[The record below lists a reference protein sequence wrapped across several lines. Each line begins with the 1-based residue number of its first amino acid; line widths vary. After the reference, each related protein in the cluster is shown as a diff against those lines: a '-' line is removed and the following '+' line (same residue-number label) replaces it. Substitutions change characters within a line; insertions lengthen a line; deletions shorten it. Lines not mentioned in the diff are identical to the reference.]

1 MERLATSRQPDL
13 TTHYAGLTLRN
24 PIVASPSPENAH
36 LSWLRR
42 LDAAGIGAVVL
53 PSLFQEQ
60 VEAQEHAVSAILAQ
74 AQDNNPEAQ
83 SYLPPSVTG
92 PYGVG
97 PEEYLTLIRNAKE
110 ALSVP
115 VIASL
120 NGSSVAGWVEYAAE
134 MERAGAD
141 ALELNIYYVPVDI
154 TQSGEEIE
162 ARYLHVLEAVRK
174 QVKLPVI
181 VKIPPFFS
189 SVGHMAAR
197 LVAAGANGLVIFNR
211 YIQPDIELGRLR
223 LSRRLELSG
232 PAEIRLPLLWTAVL
246 AGRVECSLAASSG
259 VEGPDE
265 VVKFLLGGADV
276 VMTTSALLRHGPEH
290 VTVLRDG
297 LSDWLSARGLAS
309 VSRIRGVMS
318 KARLREPGAYER
330 ANYIRLIETY
340 SAEHG

>member
-1 MERLATSRQPDL
+1 MARLATTPDL
-13 TTHYAGLTLRN
+13 STQYAGLTLRN

-36 LSWLRR
+36 LPWLKR

-60 VEAQEHAVSAILAQ
+60 MEAQDRAAAAVLAQ
-74 AQDNNPEAQ
+74 TQDNNPEAQ
-83 SYLPPSVTG
+83 SYLPTSVTG

-97 PEEYLTLIRNAKE
+97 PEEYLDLIRTAKAE
-110 ALSVP
+110 LSVP

-120 NGSSVAGWVEYAAE
+120 NGSDVAGWVEYAAE
-134 MERAGAD
+134 MEKAGAD

-154 TQSGEEIE
+154 TQSGTEME
-162 ARYLHVLEAVRK
+162 ARYLRVLEAVRA
-174 QVKLPVI
+174 QVRLPII

-189 SVGHMAAR
+189 SVGHMAGQ

-211 YIQPDIELGRLR
+211 YIQPDIELARLR
-223 LSRRLELSG
+223 LSRRLELSA
-232 PAEIRLPLLWTAVL
+232 PAEMRLPLLWTAVL
-246 AGRVECSLAASSG
+246 AGRVDCALAASCG

-265 VVKFLLGGADV
+265 VVKFLLAGSDV
-276 VMTTSALLRHGPEH
+276 VMTTSALLRHGPEY

-297 LSDWLSARGLAS
+297 LSNWLAARGLAS
-309 VSRIRGVMS
+309 VSQVRGVMS
-318 KARLREPGAYER
+318 KARLRESGAYER

-340 SAEHG
+340 SAEHA